1 MSSISILILLIIM
14 SIYYN
19 SDINFFDRI
28 VEICRMLQVMS
39 FTFNPFSE
47 NTYIVSNENKEC
59 IIFDPGMYSSQEEQI
74 LDTYIKTAGLKP
86 IYLINTHCHIDHIF
100 GNTYCSETYQLE
112 LQCHSLEKQ
121 ILAMGKT
128 SAALYGLHYRESIEP
143 TIFLKENESIKLG
156 EDSLKM
162 FLTPGHSPGS
172 LSFYSQKDGFV
183 IAGDVL
189 FSNSIGRSDL
199 PLGNHETLIH
209 SIKEHLLSLPDETV
223 VFSGHGPETTIG
235 YERAHNPFLQ

>member
-1 MSSISILILLIIM
+1 
-14 SIYYN
+14 
-19 SDINFFDRI
+19 
-28 VEICRMLQVMS
+28 MLQVMS

-74 LDTYIKTAGLKP
+74 LDSYIKSAGLKP
-86 IYLINTHCHIDHIF
+86 IFLINTHCHIDHIF
-100 GNTYCSETYQLE
+100 GNTYCAETYNLE

-143 TIFLKENESIKLG
+143 TIFLKENETIRLG
-156 EDSLKM
+156 EDTLKM

-189 FSNSIGRSDL
+189 FRNSIGRSDL
-199 PLGNHETLIH
+199 PLGNHEILIH

-235 YERAHNPFLQ
+235 YERIHNPFLQ